1 MKTDGIERIV
11 ELATATLLV
20 VGLGIITAI
29 NYNPNSKKILDDYS
43 LRGKNNSSI
52 VDEVDSTND
61 SLPVENSSSNTPNS
75 PNSSANVQSIT
86 NPPESNPSD
95 VTKPPTDTQIPIQE
109 TSQID
114 EPQTGLINI
123 NAADLEQ
130 LQQLDGIGKVKAQ
143 AIIDYRETHGAFLT
157 VDELTRVD
165 GIGEKTLEKNRARI
179 TV

>member
-11 ELATATLLV
+11 ELTIAGLLV
-20 VGLGIITAI
+20 AGLGIITAI

-52 VDEVDSTND
+52 VDEVDSTDN
-61 SLPVENSSSNTPNS
+61 SLLMESSSSNNS
-75 PNSSANVQSIT
+75 AEAQSIS
-86 NPPESNPSD
+86 NPIESNPPD
-95 VTKPPTDTQIPIQE
+95 IANPPTDIQKPIQE
-109 TSQID
+109 TPHID
-114 EPQTGLINI
+114 EPQTELINI
-123 NAADLEQ
+123 NDANLEQ

-143 AIIDYRETHGAFLT
+143 AIIDYREAHGAFLT

-165 GIGEKTLEKNRARI
+165 GIGEKTLEKNRDRI

>member
-11 ELATATLLV
+11 ELTITGLLV
-20 VGLGIITAI
+20 AGLGIITAI

-52 VDEVDSTND
+52 VDEVDSTDN
-61 SLPVENSSSNTPNS
+61 SLPMESSSSNNS
-75 PNSSANVQSIT
+75 AEAQSIS
-86 NPPESNPSD
+86 NPIESNPLD
-95 VTKPPTDTQIPIQE
+95 IANPPTDIQKPIQKIPH
-109 TSQID
+109 ID
-114 EPQTGLINI
+114 EPQTELINI
-123 NAADLEQ
+123 NDANLEQ

-165 GIGEKTLEKNRARI
+165 GIGEKTLEKNRDRI